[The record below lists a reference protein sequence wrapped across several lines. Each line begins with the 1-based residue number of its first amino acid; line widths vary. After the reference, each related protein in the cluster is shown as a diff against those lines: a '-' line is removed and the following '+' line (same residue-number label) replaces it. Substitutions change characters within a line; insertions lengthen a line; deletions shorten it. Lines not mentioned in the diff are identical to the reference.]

1 MSSKGTATGGELYV
15 IAAPSG
21 TGKTSLLR
29 ALLARLDHL
38 ALSVSDTTR
47 PPRVGEIDGEQ
58 YHFIDVEAFRAGIA
72 QGRYLEHAEVFG
84 NYYGTDRARVEA
96 LWAAGRSV
104 LLEID
109 VQGAAQIARHYPQA
123 CSIFI
128 LPPSMAVLAERLRN
142 RRSDTEAVI
151 RRRLGE
157 ARREIEA
164 CRDFSWMVVN
174 DDFETALEELVA
186 VVLAWPQRRSR
197 QNVHVQCLLDEAAGG
212 ITIADY
218 P

>member
-1 MSSKGTATGGELYV
+1 MSSDGELYV

-58 YHFIDVEAFRAGIA
+58 YHFVDIETFRGGIE
-72 QGRYLEHAEVFG
+72 QGRYLEYAEVFG
-84 NYYGTDRARVEA
+84 NYYGTDRSRVEA
-96 LWAAGRSV
+96 LWARGRSV

-109 VQGAAQIARHYPQA
+109 VQGAAQVARHFPEA

-128 LPPSMAVLAERLRN
+128 LPPSMAALAERLRS
-142 RRSDTEAVI
+142 RGSDAEEVI

-174 DDFETALEELVA
+174 DDFDAALAELVA
-186 VVLAWPQRRSR
+186 IVSAWPQRRSR
-197 QNVHVQCLLDEAAGG
+197 QNAHVQCLLDEAAGS
-212 ITIADY
+212 ITIDGY

>member
-1 MSSKGTATGGELYV
+1 MSSRDPSTGGELYV
-15 IAAPSG
+15 VAAPSG

-29 ALLARLDHL
+29 ALLDRLDLL

-47 PPRVGEIDGEQ
+47 PPRAGEIDGEQ
-58 YHFIDVEAFRAGIA
+58 YHFVDVEEFRRGIA
-72 QGRYLEHAEVFG
+72 AGRYLEHAEVFG
-84 NYYGTDRARVEA
+84 NYYGTARERVEK
-96 LWAAGRSV
+96 LWADGRSV

-109 VQGAAQIARHYPQA
+109 VQGAAQVARHYPEA

-142 RRSDTEAVI
+142 RGSDADEVI

-157 ARREIEA
+157 ARGEIEA

-174 DDFETALEELVA
+174 DDFDAALAELIAIVS
-186 VVLAWPQRRSR
+186 AWPQRRSR
-197 QNVHVQCLLDEAAGG
+197 QNAHVQRLLDESAGS
-212 ITIADY
+212 ITIDGY

>member
-1 MSSKGTATGGELYV
+1 MSSSTTANGGELYV

-47 PPRVGEIDGEQ
+47 PPRAGEIDGEQ
-58 YHFIDVEAFRAGIA
+58 YHFVDVETFQQGIEQA
-72 QGRYLEHAEVFG
+72 RYLEHAEVFG
-84 NYYGTDRARVEA
+84 NYYGTDRSRVEA
-96 LWAAGRSV
+96 LWAQGLSV

-109 VQGAAQIARHYPQA
+109 VQGAAQVARHYPEA

-128 LPPSMAVLAERLRN
+128 LPPSMAVLAERLRS
-142 RRSDTEAVI
+142 RGSDAEAVI

-174 DDFETALEELVA
+174 DDFDLALAELIAIVS
-186 VVLAWPQRRSR
+186 AWPQRRSR
-197 QNVHVQCLLDEAAGG
+197 QNAHVQCLLDEAAGG
-212 ITIADY
+212 ITIDGY

>member
-1 MSSKGTATGGELYV
+1 MSNSAGANGGELYV

-21 TGKTSLLR
+21 AGKTSLLR

-47 PPRVGEIDGEQ
+47 SPRTGEVDGEQ
-58 YHFIDVEAFRAGIA
+58 YHFIDVDAFRAGID

-84 NYYGTDRARVEA
+84 NYYGTDRSRVEA
-96 LWAAGRSV
+96 LWSKGRSV

-109 VQGAAQIARHYPQA
+109 VQGAAQIARQYPDA

-128 LPPSMAVLAERLRN
+128 LPPSMKVLAERLRN
-142 RRSDTEAVI
+142 RRSDAEDVI
-151 RRRLGE
+151 RRRLSE
-157 ARREIEA
+157 ARGEIEV

-174 DDFETALEELVA
+174 DDFDTALAHLIAIVR
-186 VVLAWPQRRSR
+186 AWPQRRSR
-197 QNVHVQCLLDEAAGG
+197 QNAHVQCLLDESADG

>member
-1 MSSKGTATGGELYV
+1 MSSNGELYV

-21 TGKTSLLR
+21 AGKTSLLR

-47 PPRVGEIDGEQ
+47 PPRAGEIDGEQ
-58 YHFIDVEAFRAGIA
+58 YHFIDVERFREGIA
-72 QGRYLEHAEVFG
+72 RDRYLEHAEVFG
-84 NYYGTDRARVEA
+84 HYYGTDRARVEA
-96 LWAAGRSV
+96 LWKAGRSV

-109 VQGAAQIARHYPQA
+109 VQGAAQVARYFPEA

-128 LPPSMAVLAERLRN
+128 LPPSMAALAERLRS
-142 RRSDTEAVI
+142 RGSDAEDVI

-174 DDFETALEELVA
+174 DDFDAALAELIAIVS
-186 VVLAWPQRRSR
+186 AWPQRRSR
-197 QNVHVQCLLDEAAGG
+197 QNAHVQSLLDEAAGG
-212 ITIADY
+212 ITIDGY

>member
-1 MSSKGTATGGELYV
+1 MSSNRTPAGGELYV

-47 PPRVGEIDGEQ
+47 PARAGEIDGEQ
-58 YHFIDVEAFRAGIA
+58 YHFIDVAAFRAGIE

-84 NYYGTDRARVEA
+84 NYYGTARFRVEA
-96 LWAAGRSV
+96 LWAKGRSV

-109 VQGAAQIARHYPQA
+109 VQGAAQIARQYPEA
-123 CSIFI
+123 CSVFI
-128 LPPSMAVLAERLRN
+128 LPPSMAVLAQRLRD
-142 RRSDTEAVI
+142 RGSDAEAVI

-157 ARREIEA
+157 ARGEIEA
-164 CRDFSWMVVN
+164 CSDFTWMVVN
-174 DDFETALEELVA
+174 DDFDTALEELVA
-186 VVLAWPQRRSR
+186 IVTAWPQRRAR
-197 QNVHVQCLLDEAAGG
+197 QNAHVRRLLDEAADG
-212 ITIADY
+212 ITISDY
-218 P
+218 L

>member
-1 MSSKGTATGGELYV
+1 MSSKASANGGELYV

-21 TGKTSLLR
+21 AGKTSLLR

-47 PPRVGEIDGEQ
+47 PPRVGEVDGEQ
-58 YHFIDVEAFRAGIA
+58 YHFISVENFRAGID

-84 NYYGTDRARVEA
+84 NYYGTDRSRVEA
-96 LWAAGRSV
+96 LWADGRSV

-109 VQGAAQIARHYPQA
+109 VQGAAQIARHYPEA

-142 RRSDTEAVI
+142 RRSDAEDVI

-157 ARREIEA
+157 ARGEIDA

-174 DDFETALEELVA
+174 DDFDEALAELIAIVT
-186 VVLAWPQRRSR
+186 AWPQRRSR
-197 QNVHVQCLLDEAAGG
+197 QNARVQCLLDEAADG

>member
-1 MSSKGTATGGELYV
+1 MSSKDLPNGGELYV

-29 ALLARLDHL
+29 ALLTEQDHL
-38 ALSVSDTTR
+38 ALSISDTTR
-47 PPRVGEIDGEQ
+47 PPRPGEIDGQQ
-58 YHFIDVEAFRAGIA
+58 YHFVDLETFRQGIE

-84 NYYGTDRARVEA
+84 NHYGTDRGRVEA

-109 VQGAAQIARHYPQA
+109 VQGAAQVARHFPEA

-142 RRSDTEAVI
+142 RRSDSEEVI

-174 DDFETALEELVA
+174 DDFDTALAELIAIVS
-186 VVLAWPQRRSR
+186 AWPQRRSR
-197 QNVHVQCLLDEAAGG
+197 QNAHVQCLLDEAAGG